1 MPPDDDLEAL
11 RDAAQR
17 GRGRPPNDDDALL
30 VLVDQHLR
38 DPDLVERARA
48 GKQILSQAIKRA
60 ICDLHRDGDI
70 QENGSVAPATVQR
83 VLRNFDFFCCDV
95 PGRGFDEAKSNWA
108 PPELLKKLHD

>member
-70 QENGSVAPATVQR
+70 QENGSAGYCAAR
-83 VLRNFDFFCCDV
+83 AAELRFF
-95 PGRGFDEAKSNWA
+95 
-108 PPELLKKLHD
+108 LLRRARTRL